1 MSITAAQVKELRDIT
16 GQSMMDCK
24 KALMENDGN
33 IEKAVEMLRKKGMAV
48 MEKRGER
55 ANNEGRICSKSSA
68 DGKTA
73 ILAALC
79 CETDFTAKN
88 DNFGAVTDKMGDAL
102 LNCGETPANTEGLAA
117 LAVDGRTVGDFVN
130 DLVSQ
135 TGEKTT
141 LGKFAKYQLSS
152 PGLIYT
158 YIHHNGKVATMIQID
173 AENDDAANADATKAM
188 ASDIALHITAMSPQ
202 SVNRNEIDSALVAK
216 EEEIAR
222 EQVKGKP
229 ENIIE
234 NIVKGKID
242 KWYGEIV
249 LLEQPFVKDD
259 KITVQQLV
267 DQTSK
272 AVGGKLSVS
281 KFIRLQLG

>member
-1 MSITAAQVKELRDIT
+1 MSISAAQVKELRDIT

-24 KALMENDGN
+24 KALVENDGN
-33 IEKAVEMLRKKGMAV
+33 IEKSVDMLRKKGMAV
-48 MEKRGER
+48 MEKRSER
-55 ANNEGRICSKSSA
+55 ANNEGRISSKATA

-79 CETDFTAKN
+79 CETDFTSKN
-88 DNFGAVTDKMGDAL
+88 DNFGAVADKLGDTL
-102 LNCGETPANTEGLAA
+102 LSSATVPADTAALAA
-117 LAVDGRTVGDFVN
+117 LPVDGRTIGDLVN

-141 LGKFAKYQLSS
+141 LGNFAKFELSG

-173 AENDDAANADATKAM
+173 AENDAAANAEATKTM
-188 ASDIALHITAMSPQ
+188 ASDIALHITAMNPQ
-202 SVNRNEIDSALVAK
+202 GVNRDEVAPAEVAK

-222 EQVKGKP
+222 EQVKDKP
-229 ENIIE
+229 ANIME
-234 NIVKGKID
+234 NIVKGKMN
-242 KWYGEIV
+242 KWFGEII
-249 LLEQPFVKDD
+249 LMEQAFVKDD

-272 AVGGKLSVS
+272 TAGGKLTV
-281 KFIRLQLG
+281 KRFTRIQLG

>member
-1 MSITAAQVKELRDIT
+1 MSISAAQVKELRDIT

-24 KALMENDGN
+24 KALIENDGN

-55 ANNEGRICSKSSA
+55 ANNEGRICSKSTA

-73 ILAALC
+73 IVATLC

-88 DNFGAVTDKMGDAL
+88 DNFGVVTEKMGNAL
-102 LNCGETPANTEGLAA
+102 LNSASVPADTAALAA
-117 LAVDGRTVGDFVN
+117 LPVDGRTVGDFVN

-141 LGKFAKYQLSS
+141 LGKFAKFQLSG

-158 YIHHNGKVATMIQID
+158 YIHHNGKVAIMIQID
-173 AENDDAANADATKAM
+173 AENDAAAVADATKTM
-188 ASDIALHITAMSPQ
+188 ASDIALHITAMNPQ
-202 SVNRNEIDSALVAK
+202 AVNRDEIDAALIAK
-216 EEEIAR
+216 EQEIAR

-229 ENIIE
+229 ANIME

-242 KWYGEIV
+242 KWFGEIV

-259 KITVQQLV
+259 KMTVKQLV

-272 AVGGKLSVS
+272 TAGGKLTVK
-281 KFIRLQLG
+281 KFVRIQLG

>member
-1 MSITAAQVKELRDIT
+1 MAITAAQVKELRDIT

-24 KALMENDGN
+24 NALIENDGN
-33 IEKAVEMLRKKGMAV
+33 VEKAIELLRKKGMAV
-48 MEKRGER
+48 MEKRSER
-55 ANNEGRICSKSSA
+55 ANNEGRIINKSKN
-68 DGKTA
+68 DGKIA
-73 ILAALC
+73 ILSTLC

-88 DNFGAVTDKMGDAL
+88 DNFGAVAEKMANAL
-102 LNCGETPANTEGLAA
+102 LDSATTPADTDALAA
-117 LAVDGRTVGDFVN
+117 LPCDGRTIGDLVN

-141 LGKFAKYQLSS
+141 IGKFARYELTG

-158 YIHHNGKVATMIQID
+158 YIHHNGKVATMIKIN
-173 AENDDAANADATKAM
+173 AENDAAANAPATKTM
-188 ASDIALHITAMSPQ
+188 ASDIALHITAMNPKG
-202 SVNRNEIDSALVAK
+202 VNRNEICETEVEK
-216 EEEIAR
+216 EREIAK

-229 ENIIE
+229 ANIID

-242 KWYGEIV
+242 KWFGEII

-272 AVGGKLSVS
+272 AVGGKLEVESFVR
-281 KFIRLQLG
+281 IQLG

>member
-1 MSITAAQVKELRDIT
+1 MAVTAAQVKELRDIT

-24 KALMENDGN
+24 KALIENDGN

-48 MEKRGER
+48 MEKRSER
-55 ANNEGRICSKSSA
+55 ANNEGRISSKSTA

-79 CETDFTAKN
+79 CETDFTSKN
-88 DNFGAVTDKMGDAL
+88 DNFGVVTEKMGEAL
-102 LNCGETPANTEGLAA
+102 LTCESTPADTDALAA
-117 LAVDGRTVGDFVN
+117 LPVDGRTVGDLVN

-141 LGKFAKYQLSS
+141 LGNFARYQIEGA
-152 PGLIYT
+152 GLIYT

-173 AENDDAANADATKAM
+173 AENDAAASADATKSM
-188 ASDIALHITAMSPQ
+188 ASDIALHITAMNPS
-202 SVNRNEIDSALVAK
+202 SVNRDEIDAEVVKK
-216 EEEIAR
+216 EEDIAR

-234 NIVKGKID
+234 NIVKGKIN
-242 KWYGEIV
+242 KWFSEIV

-259 KITVQQLV
+259 KISVQQLV

-272 AVGGKLSVS
+272 AVGGKLTVT
-281 KFIRLQLG
+281 KFIRIQLG

>member
-1 MSITAAQVKELRDIT
+1 MSISAAQVKELRDIT

-24 KALMENDGN
+24 KALIENDGD
-33 IEKAVEMLRKKGMAV
+33 IDKAVEMLRKKGMAV

-55 ANNEGRICSKSSA
+55 ENNEGRIVSKSTA
-68 DGKTA
+68 DGKTS
-73 ILAALC
+73 ILTTLC

-88 DNFGAVTDKMGDAL
+88 DNFGAVAEKLGNAL
-102 LNCGETPANTEGLAA
+102 LTSGSVPTTTEEVAA
-117 LAVDGRTVGDFVN
+117 LPADGRTIGDLVN
-130 DLVSQ
+130 DLISQ

-141 LGKFAKYQLSS
+141 LGKFAKYQLEGA
-152 PGLIYT
+152 GLIYT
-158 YIHHNGKVATMIQID
+158 YIHHNGKIATMIQID
-173 AENDDAANADATKAM
+173 AENDGAATADATKAM
-188 ASDIALHITAMSPQ
+188 ASDIALHITAMNPRG
-202 SVNRNEIDSALVAK
+202 VNRDEVDAADVAK

-222 EQVKGKP
+222 EQVQGKP

-234 NIVKGKID
+234 NIVKGKMN
-242 KWYGEIV
+242 KWFSEII

-272 AVGGKLSVS
+272 AVGGKLTVV
-281 KFIRLQLG
+281 KFIRIQLG